1 MERWKWGPIAAAA
14 VSAGL
19 ATVIAIKERPPDVA
33 IMQALATMSRR
44 APGAAFTIAIC
55 RSSRSAA

>member
-1 MERWKWGPIAAAA
+1 MGADTAAA

-33 IMQALATMSRR
+33 IMQALVR
-44 APGAAFTIAIC
+44 
-55 RSSRSAA
+55 